1 MVWSNNVKTREKIK
15 IKNYQYKTTNIK
27 IWISIRIHLKY
38 EQYENTEKKNYEN
51 LETNGIRFKDS
62 NNKSTF
68 IYVCVWGGQN

>member
-1 MVWSNNVKTREKIK
+1 MNI
-15 IKNYQYKTTNIK
+15 YTNSFE
-27 IWISIRIHLKY
+27 IWTIWKY
-38 EQYENTEKKNYEN
+38 GKKNYEN

>member
-38 EQYENTEKKNYEN
+38 EQYGNMEKK
-51 LETNGIRFKDS
+51 TMKI
-62 NNKSTF
+62 
-68 IYVCVWGGQN
+68 